1 MNNTIEKIGLRWSLV
16 TLLLLGA
23 YFIIMKL
30 LGLIHI
36 PELRVLNALIM
47 CYGVFQSVKDAKAN
61 LDDFNYFKGFG
72 TGALTAFSAAFVYSV
87 FGVLYLQ
94 FINPDFLTD
103 IISKEPLGFFM
114 NQYSAS
120 IQIFIEGAASG
131 ILFSYSSLQW
141 LRTPY
146 LAGGN

>member
-1 MNNTIEKIGLRWSLV
+1 MNNTIEKIGLRWGFI

-23 YFIIMKL
+23 YFITMKI

-47 CYGVFQSVKDAKAN
+47 FYGVFQSVKEARES

-72 TGALTAFSAAFVYSV
+72 TGALTAFSASFVYAVS
-87 FGVLYLQ
+87 GVLYLQ
-94 FINPDFLTD
+94 FINPSFLTD
-103 IISKEPLGFFM
+103 IISNEPLGFFM

-141 LRTPY
+141 LREPY
-146 LAGGN
+146 MAGGN

>member
-1 MNNTIEKIGLRWSLV
+1 MTNTIEKIGLRWGAI
-16 TLLLLGA
+16 TLLLLSA

-36 PELRVLNALIM
+36 PELRVLNAFIM
-47 CYGVFQSVKDAKAN
+47 FYGVYQAIKTAKFE

-72 TGALTAFSAAFVYSV
+72 AGALTAFSATFVFSV
-87 FGVLYLQ
+87 FGIVYLQ
-94 FINPDFLTD
+94 FIDPSFLSS
-103 IISKEPLGFFM
+103 IIKNEPLGFFM
-114 NQYSAS
+114 NEYSAS

-131 ILFSYSSLQW
+131 ILFSYASLQW